1 MLSSR
6 WRRGGGAYHGQYI
19 FLASNSA
26 CAGERADNEAKIAP
40 KSIGGLAWRGEV
52 TDQGI
57 CCLHMYSSMYLGLS
71 LLVVTATFHDLS
83 TREKYLGEIVKPLP
97 WPKPFERRMDQAAS
111 KRFPKWPLLREFDS
125 TKSADITLQ
134 CHAPLG
140 SYLEESG

>member
-1 MLSSR
+1 MAG
-6 WRRGGGAYHGQYI
+6 RGPRPGH
-19 FLASNSA
+19 LLPSH
-26 CAGERADNEAKIAP
+26 
-40 KSIGGLAWRGEV
+40 V
-52 TDQGI
+52 
-57 CCLHMYSSMYLGLS
+57 SSMYSGLS
-71 LLVVTATFHDLS
+71 LFVVTATFHDLS